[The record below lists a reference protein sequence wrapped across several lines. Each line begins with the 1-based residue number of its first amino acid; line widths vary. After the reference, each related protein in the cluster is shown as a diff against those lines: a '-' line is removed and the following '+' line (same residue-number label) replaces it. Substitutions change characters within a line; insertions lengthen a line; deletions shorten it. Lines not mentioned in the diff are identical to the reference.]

1 LRGETIL
8 SFLTEKL
15 GMERIDSMA
24 SQTKAFLQLFAFFQ
38 PMSKMMESK
47 FTRKVYCSFFW

>member
-1 LRGETIL
+1 
-8 SFLTEKL
+8 
-15 GMERIDSMA
+15 MERIDSMA